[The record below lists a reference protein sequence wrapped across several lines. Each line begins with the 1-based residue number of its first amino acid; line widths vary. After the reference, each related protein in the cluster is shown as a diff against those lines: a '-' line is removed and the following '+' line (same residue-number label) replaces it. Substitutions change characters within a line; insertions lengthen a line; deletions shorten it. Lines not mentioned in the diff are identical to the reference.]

1 MNYVLRVGIASLA
14 LGFATGTANAESFTF
29 TTKIAA
35 PSNSVMITEGMP
47 KPVGA
52 IFGNSESITTYADG
66 RKVANTASCAQWT
79 LRPGSSD
86 FDTNGVCTYTEKNGD
101 VASILFGC
109 ILDTKTQQGDCWG
122 GLQGISGS
130 RKDKT
135 GTISWHSVSSA
146 DGKSGT
152 ATGVGR
158 WND

>member
-1 MNYVLRVGIASLA
+1 MNYVLKLGISSVLLSLITGAASA
-14 LGFATGTANAESFTF
+14 DSFTF
-29 TTKIAA
+29 TSKVAS
-35 PSNSVMITEGMP
+35 PSYSVMITQGMP

-52 IFGNSESITTYADG
+52 IFGNSESVAVYSG
-66 RKVANTASCAQWT
+66 GQKVSSTASCAQWT

-101 VASILFGC
+101 VSAIIFGC
-109 ILDTKTQQGDCWG
+109 LLDAKTQQADCWG

-135 GTISWHSVSSA
+135 GTISWHSTPGA
-146 DGKSGT
+146 DGKTST
-152 ATGVGR
+152 AAGVGL